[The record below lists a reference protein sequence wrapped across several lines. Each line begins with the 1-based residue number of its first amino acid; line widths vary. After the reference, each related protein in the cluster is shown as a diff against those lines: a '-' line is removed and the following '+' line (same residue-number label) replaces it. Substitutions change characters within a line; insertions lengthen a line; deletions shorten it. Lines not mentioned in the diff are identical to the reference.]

1 MLTQRVKAAVIFTPL
16 VLILIYLGG
25 WIFNLFIGAALLLA
39 AFEFT
44 RLFDR
49 MGYRPSLPVVLVG
62 ISAIFIHRWAFGLDH
77 LDILLSIILSLVVA
91 VALSQYESGFKDAGI
106 SFGINLGILFYLG
119 WIGSFFISLRSLPDG
134 LGWILTALPA
144 TWLADS
150 GAYFTGRWLGK
161 RKMAP
166 RLSPGKTLAGL
177 AGAAVAATLSG
188 LLLILLWRAV
198 GFLPATTPLWQGA
211 VMGLMMALLTPLGDL
226 LVSLF
231 KRSADVKDT
240 GNIIPGHG
248 GFLDRI
254 DTWIWAVMLGYYLVA
269 IFKTF

>member
-1 MLTQRVKAAVIFTPL
+1 MLTQRVKAAMIFTPI
-16 VLILIYLGG
+16 VLLLIYIGG
-25 WIFNLFIGAALLLA
+25 WIFNLFIAAALLLA

-62 ISAIFIHRWAFGLDH
+62 ILALLIHRWAFGMDH
-77 LDILLSIILSLVVA
+77 LDILFTIILSLVVA
-91 VALSQYESGFKDAGI
+91 AALLQYESGFKDSGI

-134 LGWILTALPA
+134 LGWVLTALPA
-144 TWLADS
+144 TWLADM
-150 GAYFTGRWLGK
+150 GAYFTGRWLGR

-177 AGAAVAATLSG
+177 AGAAVAGTLSG
-188 LLLILLWRAV
+188 FLLILLWRAV

-211 VMGLMMALLTPLGDL
+211 VMGLIMALLTPLGDL

-248 GFLDRI
+248 GILDRI
-254 DTWIWAVMLGYYLVA
+254 DTWIWAAMLGYYLVV
-269 IFKTF
+269 IFNTF